1 MEQLGGGAATGAVE
15 ALIFVETF
23 SLHDGRASACAVFM
37 EVNIAMAAGKAIM
50 LLEAVMVVLIATTGT
65 AASDASTAA
74 AAASSSSHALKLF
87 AVPSLTAATGRLF
100 ETVEVAR

>member
-74 AAASSSSHALKLF
+74 AASSSSHALKLF

>member
-1 MEQLGGGAATGAVE
+1 MEQLRGGAATGAVE

-74 AAASSSSHALKLF
+74 AASSSSHALKLF

>member
-1 MEQLGGGAATGAVE
+1 
-15 ALIFVETF
+15 
-23 SLHDGRASACAVFM
+23 
-37 EVNIAMAAGKAIM
+37 
-50 LLEAVMVVLIATTGT
+50 MVVLIATTGT

>member
-74 AAASSSSHALKLF
+74 AASSSSHALKLF

-100 ETVEVAR
+100 EAVEVAR